1 MRFDGVMECV
11 VAYLLWAYVVWCMA
25 CVCIMVYVH
34 VAFAW
39 RMVYVAWCML
49 LVYVVWVQ
57 NRSIPGTGSVF
68 GNEIPVITNI
78 IQYLTLFTATE
89 TNQHMLLNIS
99 LGFVST
105 VL

>member
-1 MRFDGVMECV
+1 MRSGLPVMGVCG
-11 VAYLLWAYVVWCMA
+11 
-25 CVCIMVYVH
+25 MVYVH

-78 IQYLTLFTATE
+78 IQYLTL
-89 TNQHMLLNIS
+89 LLQQKQINICY
-99 LGFVST
+99 
-105 VL
+105 